1 MQRAS
6 VDWVHVLAV
15 NPASLV
21 VQSIVTEVKEHVGVV
36 LFVTAEQMEEQ
47 SPVPRRLLDKCTL
60 TGWPDRR
67 HAMPPGYPGLESYR
81 RRLC

>member
-47 SPVPRRLLDKCTL
+47 SPVPHQLLD
-60 TGWPDRR
+60 
-67 HAMPPGYPGLESYR
+67 
-81 RRLC
+81 

>member
-47 SPVPRRLLDKCTL
+47 SPVPRRLPDKCN
-60 TGWPDRR
+60 
-67 HAMPPGYPGLESYR
+67 
-81 RRLC
+81 

>member
-6 VDWVHVLAV
+6 VDWVHVVAV

-47 SPVPRRLLDKCTL
+47 SPVPRRLPDKCN
-60 TGWPDRR
+60 
-67 HAMPPGYPGLESYR
+67 
-81 RRLC
+81 